1 MYKCTGEFTCQQL
14 LHFRIVDL
22 LDLILLV
29 EALDFGVDIP
39 QPAKP
44 CLFKSNSCSW
54 PRMSLAAGSAT
65 VKLIDEVSLMRLIKI
80 LINQSIE
87 QRHLSSIKPW
97 E

>member
-1 MYKCTGEFTCQQL
+1 VLGL
-14 LHFRIVDL
+14 NGL
-22 LDLILLV
+22 
-29 EALDFGVDIP
+29 
-39 QPAKP
+39 
-44 CLFKSNSCSW
+44 
-54 PRMSLAAGSAT
+54 AGSAT